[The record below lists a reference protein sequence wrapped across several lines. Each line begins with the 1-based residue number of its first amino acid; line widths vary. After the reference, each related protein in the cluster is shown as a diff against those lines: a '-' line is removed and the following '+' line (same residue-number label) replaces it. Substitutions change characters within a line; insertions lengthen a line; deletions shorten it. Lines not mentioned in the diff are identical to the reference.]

1 MPSNL
6 VVIAY
11 RDGRRLKGTTYDFIP
26 TKKKFHLEAVESRV
40 LEVSQDDLKAIFFV
54 KDLEGD
60 WLREKRA
67 GFPEEKVAPGR
78 KVEVVFADGEVMH
91 GRTEGYSPLRPG
103 FFLTPADAGSNNQ
116 RVYVVNDAVK
126 SLSWP

>member
-26 TKKKFHLEAVESRV
+26 TKRKFHIEAAERKV
-40 LEVSQDDLKAIFFV
+40 LEVCVDDLKAIFFV

-60 WLREKRA
+60 WLREKRS
-67 GFPEEKVAPGR
+67 GFPEDAPKIGR
-78 KVEVVFADGEVMH
+78 RVEVVFPDGEVMH
-91 GRTEGYSPLRPG
+91 GSTQGYSPLRTG
-103 FFLTPADAGSNNQ
+103 FFLNPADAQSNNQ
-116 RVYVVNDAVK
+116 RVFVFGDAVK
-126 SLSWP
+126 SLNWL